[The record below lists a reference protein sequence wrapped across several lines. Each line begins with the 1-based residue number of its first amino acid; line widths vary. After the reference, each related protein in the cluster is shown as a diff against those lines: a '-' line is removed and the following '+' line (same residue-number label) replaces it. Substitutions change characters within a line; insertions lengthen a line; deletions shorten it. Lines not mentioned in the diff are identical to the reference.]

1 MSANNSIT
9 PQSRRWRVSLISARL
24 IATTSTFFG
33 DSVRSRFRRE
43 TGSASKLFK
52 YPPFRFLLWCDS
64 LMFSFHAKPKK
75 LPESSYQLRGVRW
88 VFSPSYRNNQL
99 NSLSSKVGD
108 CVKNQL
114 DGLIESSL
122 CDSFSLQSR
131 RESRYNRK
139 FPLSN
144 LPKMRKTKV
153 IPRRSD
159 QLFKLLSLSIYF

>member
-1 MSANNSIT
+1 MVESFTDKRPTHCHNIHVL
-9 PQSRRWRVSLISARL
+9 RRFRSVSVLAWNWIRQQVIQISA
-24 IATTSTFFG
+24 IPFSSFM
-33 DSVRSRFRRE
+33 RF
-43 TGSASKLFK
+43 S
-52 YPPFRFLLWCDS
+52 DS